1 MGKIVLNRV
10 DYRLAHGQVAYSW
23 VTFLKANKIV
33 IMDPTTVNDK
43 LALAMMKASLRGSK
57 VIAFDIPEGV
67 EEYKR
72 TKFGKGNVIVIFRT
86 IANAYEAWKLGYDVE
101 HLNVAQVP
109 LEEGRTLAVATV
121 CLSEEELAMIEEMRA
136 AGIDVYC
143 HQTPANPKY
152 TFEQLVKGWKGNKK

>member
-1 MGKIVLNRV
+1 
-10 DYRLAHGQVAYSW
+10 
-23 VTFLKANKIV
+23 
-33 IMDPTTVNDK
+33 
-43 LALAMMKASLRGSK
+43 MMKASLRGSK

-121 CLSEEELAMIEEMRA
+121 CLSEKELAMIEEMRA